1 MRVHHVFLMALVLVT
16 IGLYGC
22 VGRPSKKPLVIGTT
36 YTAAV
41 SMTMLK
47 FKVLSYKGNG
57 WYTVQLIG
65 SNMVPFNTTRSA
77 VINMRALSIL
87 QPASGN

>member
-1 MRVHHVFLMALVLVT
+1 MRVHHVFLLALVFVT
-16 IGLYGC
+16 IGLSGC

-41 SMTMLK
+41 SMAMLK

-65 SNMVPFNTTRSA
+65 SNMAPFNTTRSA
-77 VINMRALSIL
+77 MINMHALSIL
-87 QPASGN
+87 QPTSGN